1 MTRLVLTWLALAPIA
16 LLAKLVAVL
25 TAPALAALSLAI
37 GRDTLPWGLQN
48 LSTLD
53 DSLDGG
59 QHQWPALYPSGVTGI
74 ALWWQRTCWIARN
87 PAQGVALA
95 VLGIPAERVDV
106 IGYRRGSALII
117 ADPPGLYYHLD
128 TASRPVGWGYKAYWR
143 LWGTRYVK
151 VWIGWA
157 DIRHDGR
164 HHEIELQFNPFRTW

>member
-1 MTRLVLTWLALAPIA
+1 MTRLVLIWLALAPIA
-16 LLAKLVAVL
+16 LMAKLVAVL
-25 TAPALAALSLAI
+25 AAPFFAALSLAL

-53 DSLDGG
+53 DTLDGG
-59 QHQWPALYPSGVTGI
+59 QHQWPALYPSGVTGA

-87 PAQGVALA
+87 PAQGVGL
-95 VLGIPAERVDV
+95 VLLGIPASDVDTV
-106 IGYRRGSALII
+106 EYRSQPVSEA
-117 ADPPGLYYHLD
+117 PGFYYHMS
-128 TASRPVGWGYKAYWR
+128 AGRRVGWGYKAYWS

-164 HHEIELQFNPFRTW
+164 HHEIEIQFNPCRTR